1 MPAGFQQSESAY
13 GSAWEGAVF
22 GWRPFLYPFPPAAA
36 ALFGTF
42 AWAITYGPNGQGL

>member
-36 ALFGTF
+36 LFGTF